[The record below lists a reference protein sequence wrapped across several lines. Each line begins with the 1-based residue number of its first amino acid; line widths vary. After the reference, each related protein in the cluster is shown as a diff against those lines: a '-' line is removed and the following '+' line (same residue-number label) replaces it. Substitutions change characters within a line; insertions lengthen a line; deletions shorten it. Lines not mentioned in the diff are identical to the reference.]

1 MREDEVRRFEVK
13 RNGFAVLAAT
23 AALLLLSYSGW
34 AHHSG
39 VIYDRENPITL
50 EGTVTGYEFVNPHVR
65 ILFEAK
71 DKDGNLVKWVAIS
84 GPPQTLFRQDGWT
97 KTTLKPGDKITITG
111 APSRSEVHVLSV
123 VKLVGGNIP
132 ELTRGGG

>member
-1 MREDEVRRFEVK
+1 MK
-13 RNGFAVLAAT
+13 RNALAVLAAA
-23 AALLLLSYSGW
+23 AALLLQSSSAW

-50 EGTVTGYEFVNPHVR
+50 KGVVTGYEFVNPHVR

-71 DKDGNLVKWVAIS
+71 DENGNMVKWVAIS
-84 GPPQTLFRQDGWT
+84 GPPQTLFRKDGWT
-97 KTTLKPGDKITITG
+97 KTTLKPGDKITVTG
-111 APSRSEVHVLSV
+111 APSRDEAHILSV
-123 VKLVGGNIP
+123 VKVSGGNIP

>member
-1 MREDEVRRFEVK
+1 MK
-13 RNGFAVLAAT
+13 RNGYGVAAAT
-23 AALLLLSYSGW
+23 AALLLLSYAEW

-39 VIYDRENPITL
+39 VIYDRDNPITL

-71 DKDGNLVKWVAIS
+71 DQDGSVAKWVAIS

-97 KTTLKPGDKITITG
+97 KTTLKPGDKITVVG
-111 APSRSEVHVLSV
+111 APSRNEAHVVSV
-123 VKLVGGNIP
+123 VKVSGGNIP

>member
-1 MREDEVRRFEVK
+1 MSENEVRRYEVK
-13 RNGFAVLAAT
+13 RNGFVLAAT
-23 AALLLLSYSGW
+23 AALLLLSYSAW

-39 VIYDRENPITL
+39 VVYDRENPVTL

-71 DKDGNLVKWVAIS
+71 DKNGNLAKWVAIS

-97 KTTLKPGDKITITG
+97 KTTLKPGDKITILG
-111 APSRSEVHVLSV
+111 APSRSEAHVLSV
-123 VKLVGGNIP
+123 VKVSGENIP
-132 ELTRGGG
+132 DLTRGGG

>member
-1 MREDEVRRFEVK
+1 MK
-13 RNGFAVLAAT
+13 RNGYGVAAAT
-23 AALLLLSYSGW
+23 AALLLLSYAGW

-39 VIYDRENPITL
+39 VIYDRDNPITL

-71 DKDGNLVKWVAIS
+71 DKDGSVAKWVAIS

-97 KTTLKPGDKITITG
+97 KTTLKPGDKITIVG
-111 APSRSEVHVLSV
+111 APSRNEAHILSV
-123 VKLVGGNIP
+123 VKVTGGNIP

>member
-1 MREDEVRRFEVK
+1 MK
-13 RNGFAVLAAT
+13 RNALGMLAAA
-23 AALLLLSYSGW
+23 AALLLGSYSGL

-65 ILFEAK
+65 IIFEAK
-71 DKDGNLVKWVAIS
+71 DQDGKVAKWVAIS
-84 GPPQTLFRQDGWT
+84 GPPQTLFRQDGWS
-97 KTTLKPGDKITITG
+97 KTTLKPGDKITVVG
-111 APSRSEVHVLSV
+111 APSRNEAHVLSV
-123 VKLVGGNIP
+123 VKVTGGNIP